1 MEGVI
6 WRVLKNNNK
15 GGGVVMVEE
24 GVVECMETR

>member
-6 WRVLKNNNK
+6 WRVLKNNNN

-24 GVVECMETR
+24 GVVECRETR